1 MPSSEKLPPEVVKP
15 VGPWVLVRI
24 DERPEA
30 TAGGIVLPDQKV
42 MVENVQEKTGRVVAM
57 GDGMAN
63 DRNADKHIPEGLE
76 VGCRIMYRGFLDAA
90 QNLRTIFD
98 MEFAD
103 GGEYC
108 LMHMK
113 DLLAVVDDDVEV
125 GYFS

>member
-1 MPSSEKLPPEVVKP
+1 MRSSEKISPESVKP

-24 DERPEA
+24 DARPEE
-30 TAGGIVLPDQKV
+30 TAGGIVLPGEKV

-57 GDGMAN
+57 GDGMPN
-63 DRNADKHIPEGLE
+63 NKNTTKVIPNGLE
-76 VGCRIMYRGFLDAA
+76 VGSRIMYRGFLDAA

-98 MEFAD
+98 MEFED
-103 GGEYC
+103 GAEYC